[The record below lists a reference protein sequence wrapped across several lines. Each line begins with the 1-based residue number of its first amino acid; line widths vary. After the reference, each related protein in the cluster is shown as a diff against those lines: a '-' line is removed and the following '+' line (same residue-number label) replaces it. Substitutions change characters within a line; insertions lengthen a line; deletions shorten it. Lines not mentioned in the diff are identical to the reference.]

1 LSHFTDISKIDTD
14 KYWYDEE
21 AAESVIRYI
30 ENECYHSKGDLAG
43 QNLVLEEW
51 QKDRILR
58 PLFGW
63 KHKQKKIIKNKA
75 GEIVKEFY
83 PRKFRRLRVE
93 VPKKNGKSSLIAAL
107 VQIFMHIEPE
117 LGAELVG
124 LAWGRKQARIVF
136 DMVAKSIKTNKELNE
151 QITHYRSSNV
161 LLRNDGEKRYSVW
174 SKEAGGEDGQA
185 PNLVII
191 DEEHE
196 HKNGDLIEVAEK
208 SMATRSNPLSVT
220 ITTAGE
226 DLQGISYQRREHAIL
241 VTQGHREDESL
252 LVCIYC
258 ADKDRI
264 DEGLD
269 DWASEEV
276 FAECNPNYLVPGAI
290 TREFWLD
297 EITKAKSSGFNKAK
311 FFRYHLNIWN
321 NTSSQWINADV
332 WAKSQW
338 EFDVETLKGSLC
350 YGGLDLS
357 SKNDVTAYSL
367 VFPIGDDKYVSLNWF
382 FLPEEKSIDGID
394 PKQLIQYQTWIDNG
408 LIIETPG
415 NTIDRKYIVDKI
427 MQTVKTY
434 DIQTILYDPTM
445 STDVI
450 VPLQENNVHVTEFQ
464 QRAKDMTFGTS
475 MLFELTL
482 AQRFNHLGNPV
493 LSWMNDCCSLHQ
505 FNNLMRPIKKKPE
518 TPNTKIDGIV
528 SNVMALSYA
537 ADPTKKK
544 EHDSYLNES
553 GGKLVMI

>member
-1 LSHFTDISKIDTD
+1 MSHFTDISKIDTD

-63 KHKQKKIIKNKA
+63 KHKQKKVIKNKA

-338 EFDVETLKGSLC
+338 EFDVETLKGRLC

-367 VFPIGDDKYVSLNWF
+367 VFPIGDDNYVSLNWF

-445 STDVI
+445 STDVV

-464 QRAKDMTFGTS
+464 QRTKDMTFGTS

-544 EHDSYLNES
+544 EHDSYLSES

>member
-161 LLRNDGEKRYSVW
+161 LLRSDGEKRYSVW

-226 DLQGISYQRREHAIL
+226 DLQGIS
-241 VTQGHREDESL
+241 
-252 LVCIYC
+252 
-258 ADKDRI
+258 
-264 DEGLD
+264 
-269 DWASEEV
+269 
-276 FAECNPNYLVPGAI
+276 
-290 TREFWLD
+290 
-297 EITKAKSSGFNKAK
+297 
-311 FFRYHLNIWN
+311 
-321 NTSSQWINADV
+321 
-332 WAKSQW
+332 
-338 EFDVETLKGSLC
+338 
-350 YGGLDLS
+350 
-357 SKNDVTAYSL
+357 
-367 VFPIGDDKYVSLNWF
+367 
-382 FLPEEKSIDGID
+382 
-394 PKQLIQYQTWIDNG
+394 
-408 LIIETPG
+408 
-415 NTIDRKYIVDKI
+415 
-427 MQTVKTY
+427 
-434 DIQTILYDPTM
+434 
-445 STDVI
+445 
-450 VPLQENNVHVTEFQ
+450 
-464 QRAKDMTFGTS
+464 
-475 MLFELTL
+475 
-482 AQRFNHLGNPV
+482 
-493 LSWMNDCCSLHQ
+493 
-505 FNNLMRPIKKKPE
+505 
-518 TPNTKIDGIV
+518 
-528 SNVMALSYA
+528 
-537 ADPTKKK
+537 
-544 EHDSYLNES
+544 
-553 GGKLVMI
+553 

>member
-1 LSHFTDISKIDTD
+1 MSHFTDISKIDTD

-83 PRKFRRLRVE
+83 PRKFRRLRCE
-93 VPKKNGKSSLIAAL
+93 VPKKNGKSSLIATL
-107 VQIFMHIEPE
+107 VQIFMDIEPE

-124 LAWGRKQARIVF
+124 LAWGRRQARIVF

-151 QITHYRSSNV
+151 QITHYRSNNV
-161 LLRNDGEKRYSVW
+161 LLRNDGTKKYTVW

-264 DEGLD
+264 DEGID

-276 FAECNPNYLVPGAI
+276 FSECNPNYLVPGAI

-338 EFDVETLKGSLC
+338 EFDVETLKGRLC

-367 VFPIGDDKYVSLNWF
+367 VFPIGDDNYVSLNWF

-445 STDVI
+445 STDVV

-464 QRAKDMTFGTS
+464 QRTKDMTFGTS

-544 EHDSYLNES
+544 EHDSYLSES

>member
-1 LSHFTDISKIDTD
+1 MSYFTDLTKIDTN

-21 AAESVIRYI
+21 SAESVIRYI

-63 KHKQKKIIKNKA
+63 KHKQKKVIKNKA

-241 VTQGHREDESL
+241 VTQGHREDDSL

-338 EFDVETLKGSLC
+338 EFDVETLKGRLC

-367 VFPIGDDKYVSLNWF
+367 VFPIGDDNYVSLNWF

-445 STDVI
+445 STDVV

-482 AQRFNHLGNPV
+482 AKRFNHLGNPV

-544 EHDSYLNES
+544 EHDSYLSES

>member
-63 KHKQKKIIKNKA
+63 KHKQKKVIKNKA

-338 EFDVETLKGSLC
+338 EFDVETLKGRLC

-367 VFPIGDDKYVSLNWF
+367 VFPIGDDNYVSLNWF

-445 STDVI
+445 STDVV

-464 QRAKDMTFGTS
+464 QRTKDMTFGTS

-544 EHDSYLNES
+544 EHDSYLSES

>member
-1 LSHFTDISKIDTD
+1 MSYFTDFTKIDTD

-51 QKDRILR
+51 QKDKILR

-63 KHKQKKIIKNKA
+63 KHKQKKVIKNKA

-338 EFDVETLKGSLC
+338 EFDVETLKGRLC

-408 LIIETPG
+408 LILETPG

-445 STDVI
+445 STDVV

-482 AQRFNHLGNPV
+482 AKRFNHLGNPV
-493 LSWMNDCCSLHQ
+493 LSWMNDSCSLHQ

-544 EHDSYLNES
+544 EHDSYLSES

>member
-1 LSHFTDISKIDTD
+1 MSHFTDISLINTD

-63 KHKQKKIIKNKA
+63 KHKQKKVIKNKA

-107 VQIFMHIEPE
+107 VQIFMDIEPE

-161 LLRNDGEKRYSVW
+161 LLRTDGEKRYSVW

-338 EFDVETLKGSLC
+338 EFDVESLEGRLC
-350 YGGLDLS
+350 YGGVDLS
-357 SKNDVTAYSL
+357 SKNDLTAFSL
-367 VFPIGDDKYVSLNWF
+367 VFPLGDDEYVSLNWF

-394 PKQLIQYQTWIDNG
+394 PKRLIQYDDWIQKG
-408 LIIETPG
+408 YIVETPG
-415 NTIDRKYIVDKI
+415 NTIDQKYIIK
-427 MQTVKTY
+427 
-434 DIQTILYDPTM
+434 TILDANKKYNIQSICYDPYLA
-445 STDVI
+445 TDVVI
-450 VPLQENNVHVTEFQ
+450 PLSDEGLEMAEHGQGIK
-464 QRAKDMTFGTS
+464 AMTFGTKK
-475 MLFELTL
+475 LEELVL
-482 AQRFNHLGNPV
+482 AKRFNHLGNPI
-493 LSWMNDCCSLHQ
+493 LSWMNDSCSLKEYE
-505 FNNLMRPIKKKPE
+505 NAVKPVKKKPI

-528 SNVMALSYA
+528 ANVMALSYA

-544 EHDSYLNES
+544 EHDSYLSES
-553 GGKLVMI
+553 GGELFRV